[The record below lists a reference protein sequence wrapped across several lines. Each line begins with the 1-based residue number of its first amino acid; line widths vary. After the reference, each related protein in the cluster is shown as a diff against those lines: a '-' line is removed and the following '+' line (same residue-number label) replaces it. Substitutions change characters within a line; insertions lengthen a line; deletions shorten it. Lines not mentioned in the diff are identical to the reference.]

1 MTQTLQITMIIYDL
15 KLKQYYL
22 KNSMWLEA
30 RGGLTMQIKVK
41 KCDLNKHEQHNKR
54 LCFLNF
60 ICSTIA
66 YAHNFMLALMWVMS
80 SAVYFSHFLHFFFS
94 SFILACVCAYATSD
108 YQALNAL
115 DTVANFAWLPNILFQ
130 TAILSSLVICK

>member
-1 MTQTLQITMIIYDL
+1 MMH
-15 KLKQYYL
+15 
-22 KNSMWLEA
+22 
-30 RGGLTMQIKVK
+30 IKVK

-66 YAHNFMLALMWVMS
+66 YAHMLVLMFMSYVS
-80 SAVYFSHFLHFFFS
+80 VYFSHFLHFCFFS
-94 SFILACVCAYATSD
+94 FVSACVCAYVTSWSD

-115 DTVANFAWLPNILFQ
+115 DTVANLAWLPNILLQ